1 MKIKISERKGKHHSE
16 LSQMRHKG
24 DIPAIL
30 YAKGVESKL
39 IAIDGEDFRI
49 ALRTMKQG
57 HLPTTVFEFELGG
70 KKCKAVVKDIQY
82 HRTTYPKGIQHV
94 DLLLLQDN
102 VPVKVSI
109 PVRCRGVA
117 DCAGIKLGGF
127 LRQVIRHV
135 KVKCLPKDLPSHFD
149 LNIKEMAIGNSKRI
163 SDIDMPESV
172 ISLAG
177 KQAVV
182 VTIAKR

>member
-1 MKIKISERKGKHHSE
+1 MKIKISEREGKHQSE
-16 LSQMRHKG
+16 ISQMRHKG
-24 DIPAIL
+24 NIPAVI

-39 IAIDGEDFRI
+39 VAIEGEDFQV
-49 ALRTMKQG
+49 ALRTMKKG
-57 HLPTTVFEFELGG
+57 HLPTTVFEFELDG

-82 HRTTYPKGIQHV
+82 HKTTYRIQHV
-94 DLLLLQDN
+94 DLLLLQDE
-102 VPVKVSI
+102 VPVTVSV
-109 PVRCRGVA
+109 PVRCRGEA
-117 DCAGIKLGGF
+117 DCVGIKLGGF

-163 SDIDMPESV
+163 SDIDMPGS
-172 ISLAG
+172 ITPLAG